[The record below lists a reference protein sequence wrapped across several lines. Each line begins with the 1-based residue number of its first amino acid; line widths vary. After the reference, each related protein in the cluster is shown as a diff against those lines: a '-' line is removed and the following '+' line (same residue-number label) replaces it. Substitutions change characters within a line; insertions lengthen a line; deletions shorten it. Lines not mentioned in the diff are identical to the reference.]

1 MNDKNDILMPNLPGE
16 IGSKVQKMVSLI
28 PSSEKQVCIVG
39 SRDIEMQVNSLF
51 SGILHT
57 GMLEDYTFEFS
68 FIGNDEDI
76 SRNVA
81 VNRAARNV
89 LVMDAQHLLKGS
101 DIALLDY
108 IAAHDALRAGLVIV
122 LLNVDL
128 MPSVTEV
135 VATVEKVLGVKGIE
149 APLHVVGKGNTGVW
163 LVQHF
168 IAKPV
173 NLEDVAGE
181 KTRDIAVFVHDSLEK
196 ELSRVEQEL
205 ETLDHTIAR
214 FKERRESFEVYA
226 KQLDLTLWV
235 KIRNY
240 CSAHFD
246 DDVTK
251 FAKEARLL
259 IDQELHTIDIQKIQ
273 FYFSPYLNYLWGEFL
288 CNEIKK
294 TMESVRDDM
303 EYELASLAAKYKNY
317 FGKEMETLHLE
328 ANGVRA
334 GNQPISFD
342 TVELYNNSVK
352 NVVEG
357 VIRNV
362 IVFVASFH
370 GGFWGYLLGEVVTNV
385 LMKLFGGL
393 LRIKRSNT
401 ELVQLYSE
409 AVTQQFQEGL
419 EHIKVQLK
427 ETLMPS
433 LERNFKESIREIKE
447 KFLKNVEGMG
457 QQYDRNRTALSARRE
472 ELKSLLNKEVLG
484 VIK

>member
-1 MNDKNDILMPNLPGE
+1 M
-16 IGSKVQKMVSLI
+16 
-28 PSSEKQVCIVG
+28 
-39 SRDIEMQVNSLF
+39 
-51 SGILHT
+51 
-57 GMLEDYTFEFS
+57 
-68 FIGNDEDI
+68 
-76 SRNVA
+76 
-81 VNRAARNV
+81 
-89 LVMDAQHLLKGS
+89 
-101 DIALLDY
+101 
-108 IAAHDALRAGLVIV
+108 
-122 LLNVDL
+122 
-128 MPSVTEV
+128 
-135 VATVEKVLGVKGIE
+135 
-149 APLHVVGKGNTGVW
+149 
-163 LVQHF
+163 
-168 IAKPV
+168 
-173 NLEDVAGE
+173 
-181 KTRDIAVFVHDSLEK
+181 
-196 ELSRVEQEL
+196 
-205 ETLDHTIAR
+205 
-214 FKERRESFEVYA
+214 
-226 KQLDLTLWV
+226 TLWV